1 MAKQQK
7 EKGKQ
12 QKNKKH
18 LAIFWRRRSR
28 RKKIDKNRNATQ
40 EHVGFLA
47 ENYLYAFMSIE
58 LI

>member
-7 EKGKQ
+7 EKGEQ

-40 EHVGFLA
+40 ERVGFCCQFSRKHYISRCSA
-47 ENYLYAFMSIE
+47 
-58 LI
+58 